1 MVIGLYKAEAFR
13 RFSFGNEICKTK
25 FEQSSSNDHQ
35 THVRQLNLKVQS
47 IPHVSFSSLLIGAIQ
62 NCHVDLELVVS
73 TDYRMFKTLQQK
85 HLT

>member
-13 RFSFGNEICKTK
+13 RFSLGSEICKTK

-35 THVRQLNLKVQS
+35 THVRQLDLKVQS
-47 IPHVSFSSLLIGAIQ
+47 FPHVSLSSLLIGAIQ
-62 NCHVDLELVVS
+62 NSHVDLEFVVS
-73 TDYRMFKTLQQK
+73 TNDGMIEALQQK